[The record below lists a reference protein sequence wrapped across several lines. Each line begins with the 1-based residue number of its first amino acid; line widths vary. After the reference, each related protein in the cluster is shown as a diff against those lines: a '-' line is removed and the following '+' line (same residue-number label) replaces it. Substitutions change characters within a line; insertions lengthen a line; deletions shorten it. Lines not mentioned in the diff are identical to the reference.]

1 MHAHGGDMA
10 VREEAGRTA
19 SGQAAREAQ
28 DCRVREKKDEP
39 SKAKVADRSHLEDA
53 SFKDAMALLGSDT
66 KKK

>member
-1 MHAHGGDMA
+1 MA
-10 VREEAGRTA
+10 VREETGRTA
-19 SGQAAREAQ
+19 SGQAAREA
-28 DCRVREKKDEP
+28 RIVEYEREKDEP

>member
-1 MHAHGGDMA
+1 MYMA
-10 VREEAGRTA
+10 GIWPFGKKPAEPRQIKQPEKRRIVEYERE
-19 SGQAAREAQ
+19 
-28 DCRVREKKDEP
+28 KDEP